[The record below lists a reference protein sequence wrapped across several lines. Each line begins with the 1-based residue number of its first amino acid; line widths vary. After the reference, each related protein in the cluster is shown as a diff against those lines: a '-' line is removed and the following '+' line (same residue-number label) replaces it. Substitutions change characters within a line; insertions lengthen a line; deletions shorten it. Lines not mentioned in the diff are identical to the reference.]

1 MKTRMQTGGG
11 SMDLRSEHQNAWPG
25 LPSLFFKAVPLRLDH
40 NLSEHRPVLYKRS
53 NSLVIV

>member
-1 MKTRMQTGGG
+1 
-11 SMDLRSEHQNAWPG
+11 MDLRSEHQNAWPG

>member
-11 SMDLRSEHQNAWPG
+11 SMDLRSEHQDAWPG
-25 LPSLFFKAVPLRLDH
+25 LHSLSFKAVPLRLDR

-53 NSLVIV
+53 NSLLIV